1 MSATM
6 PYQPGLVP
14 PAVSTPSGPPGAWV
28 GRTLFWLA
36 LLAGVGSVVVG
47 VLMLV
52 WPDATLGVAA
62 VLFGLWLLVH
72 GVRRIAEAV
81 MATWANPGARALA
94 SIIGVLFVVAGVLCL
109 RDLLV
114 SLAVVVTLIGVTWLV
129 AGIFELAGAISGPGT
144 AAERV
149 MSAVLPGAL
158 SILGGIAVLVW
169 PSISLITFVYV
180 TGIWLIVMGL
190 VQVYLVVRARRVVH
204 ELVT

>member
-1 MSATM
+1 MSATL
-6 PYQPGLVP
+6 PYQSGY
-14 PAVSTPSGPPGAWV
+14 AVSTPPERQDAWI
-28 GRTLFWLA
+28 GRALFWLA
-36 LLAGVGSVVVG
+36 LLAGVASVVVG

-72 GVRRIAEAV
+72 GVLRIAEAV

-94 SIIGVLFVVAGVLCL
+94 GIVGVLFVVAGVLCL

-129 AGIFELAGAISGPGT
+129 AGLIELAGAVTAPGT
-144 AAERV
+144 AAERA
-149 MSAVLPGAL
+149 MGAVLPGAL

-169 PSISLITFVYV
+169 PRISLLTIVYV

-190 VQVYLVVRARRVVH
+190 VQVYLVVRARRTVR